1 MDFRALFKISYGMY
15 IVSSKKGDKINAQ
28 LSNTVVQIS
37 PDPATMLISIN
48 KKNLTHEYISESGVF
63 TISVISDKCDMKE
76 IGPFGFRTGRDVDKF
91 ASCPYDNGKNGA
103 PFIKKN
109 MCAYIECEVVK
120 SMDCLSHTIF
130 IGRVTEA
137 EILDPELRPMT
148 YDFYHRELK
157 GKLSRNATHYHE
169 GADKI

>member
-37 PDPATMLISIN
+37 PDPATMLISIS
-48 KKNLTHEYISESGVF
+48 KNNFTHECISESGIF
-63 TISVISDKCDMKE
+63 TVSVISDQCEMKE
-76 IGPFGFRTGRDVDKF
+76 IGPFGFRCGRDFDKF
-91 ASCPYDNGKNGA
+91 KDCKYELGKNGA
-103 PFIKKN
+103 PFIRDK
-109 MCAYIECEVVK
+109 MCAYIECEVVNRV
-120 SMDCLSHTIF
+120 DCCTHTVF

-137 EILDPELRPMT
+137 EILNQDLNPMT

-157 GKLSRNATHYHE
+157 GKLSKNATHYHAE
-169 GADKI
+169 EDKK

>member
-15 IVSSKKGDKINAQ
+15 LVSSKKGDKINAQ

-48 KKNLTHEYISESGVF
+48 KNNFTHECITESGVF
-63 TISVISDKCDMKE
+63 TISVISDQCDMKE
-76 IGPFGFRTGRDVDKF
+76 IGPFGFRCGRDFDKF
-91 ASCPYDNGKNGA
+91 KDCPYELGKNGA
-103 PFIKKN
+103 PFIRDK
-109 MCAYIECEVVK
+109 MCAYIECEVEK
-120 SMDCLSHTIF
+120 TMDCLTHTIF

-137 EILDPELRPMT
+137 EILDPELQPMT

-157 GKLSRNATHYHE
+157 GKLSKNATHYHKD
-169 GADKI
+169 ADKI

>member
-15 IVSSKKGDKINAQ
+15 LVSSKKGEKINAQ

-37 PDPATMLISIN
+37 PEPATMLVSIN

-76 IGPFGFRTGRDVDKF
+76 IGPFGFRTGRDYDKF
-91 ASCPYDNGKNGA
+91 SACNYELGKNGA

-120 SMDCLSHTIF
+120 SMDCLTHTIF

-137 EILDPELRPMT
+137 EILDPELQPMT
-148 YDFYHRELK
+148 YDYYHKELK
-157 GKLSRNATHYHE
+157 GKLSKNATHYHAD
-169 GADKI
+169 ADKV